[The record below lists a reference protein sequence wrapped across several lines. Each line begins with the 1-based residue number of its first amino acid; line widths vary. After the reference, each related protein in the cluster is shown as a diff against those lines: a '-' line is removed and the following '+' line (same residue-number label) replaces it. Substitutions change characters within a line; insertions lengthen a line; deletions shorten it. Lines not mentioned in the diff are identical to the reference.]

1 MKKTFYFVRH
11 GETDWNSL
19 GKIQGQTDIPLNE
32 NGRAQARALASR
44 LAGLGI
50 EHIYS
55 SPLLR
60 AKETANIINEK
71 VGVERIVVNLLIKEV
86 SFGDLEG
93 KVYEEFT
100 DEFKRLFDAIIRNG
114 DNDLKTLCVSF
125 PNGECFHEVFG
136 RFQKFMQSI
145 PDDEDNVLIVSHGAF
160 IKASLVKYLTER
172 LSVKNCSCIKFKYD
186 TETKVLSDFM
196 CV

>member
-1 MKKTFYFVRH
+1 MKKIKLFKIIALIIFV
-11 GETDWNSL
+11 L
-19 GKIQGQTDIPLNE
+19 PI
-32 NGRAQARALASR
+32 AF
-44 LAGLGI
+44 
-50 EHIYS
+50 
-55 SPLLR
+55 LLS
-60 AKETANIINEK
+60 AC
-71 VGVERIVVNLLIKEV
+71 
-86 SFGDLEG
+86 
-93 KVYEEFT
+93 
-100 DEFKRLFDAIIRNG
+100 G

-125 PNGECFHEVFG
+125 PNGECFHDVFG